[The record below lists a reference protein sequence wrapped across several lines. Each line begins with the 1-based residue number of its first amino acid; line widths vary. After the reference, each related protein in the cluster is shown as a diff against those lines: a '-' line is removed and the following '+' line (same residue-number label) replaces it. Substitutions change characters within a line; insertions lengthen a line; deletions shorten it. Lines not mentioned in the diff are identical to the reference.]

1 MKGPSSVPPEPGR
14 ISGSIIRRRIDPDV
28 WLRLRDELHEMYEY
42 RVASSDSASADRW
55 LRREYRRLAL
65 RVALGP
71 RLDRVAPASALSQ
84 GAGSVTGLLGGLARD
99 VRHSAR
105 GLVRVPVF
113 TAALILTLGV
123 GIGGTTLV
131 FAIVHAVLI
140 SPLPYP
146 EADRMVLLRTVQGEN
161 MWGTSMADV
170 DALYETPPEAFEGF
184 AAYTRNT
191 SRIAQGA
198 EVELV
203 PTKLVTPSYFPLMGV
218 EPVAGRLLLEDEGRA
233 GAAPVV
239 LITEGFAARSFPA
252 GSDPVGQALALDGEP
267 RTVVGILPDALG
279 PLDRRIEVFPA
290 LVVEPPDRKGPFFF
304 TTIAKL
310 HDGVDPAVAR
320 AQLAAVSERVFPIW
334 QESFP
339 QRDAVLGFVDLKQA
353 LVGNVEQTLFI
364 VFAAVGLLLLIASA
378 NTSSLLVARG
388 VGRTRELAVRSALGA
403 SRARVVRLLL
413 TESIVIAAAAAAFGG
428 GLVWMGLGLVRRLG
442 VDALPRVEEV
452 GWSPA
457 ALGFF
462 GLVSLGSWVLF
473 GAVAAWSAG
482 RQRTQG
488 LAADT
493 GRTTSSRGMLAVRRV
508 LAGAQF
514 AITVPLLVGAALLLT
529 SMQNVRSESFGFDPE
544 GLVSMLVTLPGESFP
559 AQDDVLGF
567 WATTLPK
574 IEALPGVLSAGLA
587 DASPP
592 QAVGGGNNFVLEGRP
607 LEPGEAQPAAPW
619 ITADPGFF
627 RALGIPLVDG
637 RLYDAVPADT
647 MRYAVVD
654 ESWAARFHP
663 ESSPVG
669 ARLRSGGCTVDGC
682 PFTEIVGVVG
692 DVKTA
697 GLDDTRRLGTIYYDF
712 ARDSYSAM
720 RLHVRARGEPLS
732 VVPAVRDVIRRPAAG
747 IPVGEVRTTEEL
759 AGEALAGRQ
768 YTSTLVGLLAAVAL
782 LLSIVGIYGTLSY
795 FVRQHT
801 REIGIRIALGG
812 GPSTALRMVVR
823 RGMAVAGIGCLV
835 GLAVTP
841 TLVRPLAALLY
852 GVSPGEPMVLLPV
865 VTGILLV
872 ALAATSIPGRRAA
885 QTDPAEALR
894 ED

>member
-1 MKGPSSVPPEPGR
+1 
-14 ISGSIIRRRIDPDV
+14 
-28 WLRLRDELHEMYEY
+28 MYEY
-42 RVASSDSASADRW
+42 RLASSGPATADRW
-55 LRREYRRLAL
+55 LSREYRRLAI

-71 RLDRVAPASALSQ
+71 RLDAPPSASGLFDGGSGLS
-84 GAGSVTGLLGGLARD
+84 GLLGGLARD
-99 VRHSAR
+99 LRHSTR
-105 GLVRVPVF
+105 GLARVPIF
-113 TAALILTLGV
+113 TVALVLTLGV

-131 FAIVHAVLI
+131 FAIVHTVLV
-140 SPLPYP
+140 SPLPFP

-161 MWGTSMADV
+161 MWSTSMADL

-184 AAYTRNT
+184 AAYTRRT

-203 PTKLVTPSYFPLMGV
+203 PTKFVTPSYFPLIGV
-218 EPVAGRLLLEDEGRA
+218 EPVAGRLLLDEEGRPG
-233 GAAPVV
+233 GARAV
-239 LITEGFAARSFPA
+239 LITESFAARSFPA
-252 GSDPVGQALALDGEP
+252 GSDPVGQALSVDGEP
-267 RTVVGILPDALG
+267 RTVVGILPDELG
-279 PLDRRIEVFPA
+279 PLDRRTQVFPA
-290 LVVEPPDRKGPFFF
+290 LVVEPPGRKGPFFF
-304 TTIAKL
+304 LIIAKL
-310 HDGVDPAVAR
+310 RDGVDPAVAR
-320 AQLAAVSERVFPIW
+320 AQLEAVSERIYPIW

-339 QRDAVLGFVDLKQA
+339 QPDALLGFVDLKEA
-353 LVGNVEQTLFI
+353 LVGNVEQTLLI

-413 TESIVIAAAAAAFGG
+413 SESMVIAVAAAAFGG
-428 GLVWMGLGLVRRLG
+428 GLVWVGLGLVHRLG
-442 VDALPRVEEV
+442 VDALPRVEEI
-452 GWSPA
+452 GWSPS
-457 ALGFF
+457 ALTFF
-462 GLVSLGSWVLF
+462 TLVTLGSWVLF
-473 GAVAAWSAG
+473 GAVAAWSTG

-488 LAADT
+488 LASDT
-493 GRTTSSRGMLAVRRV
+493 GRTTSSRGMLAVRRA

-514 AITVPLLVGAALLLT
+514 AITVPLLVGATLLLA

-559 AQDDVLGF
+559 TQDDVLGF
-567 WATTLPK
+567 WATTLPE

-587 DASPP
+587 DARPP
-592 QAVGGGNNFVLEGRP
+592 QPVDGGNNFVLEGQP
-607 LEPGEAQPAAPW
+607 LPSGEPQPSAPW

-627 RALGIPLVDG
+627 RTLGLPVLEG

-669 ARLRSGGCTVDGC
+669 ARLRSGGCTVEGC
-682 PFTEIVGVVG
+682 PFTEIVGVVR

-732 VVPAVRDVIRRPAAG
+732 VVPGVRDVIRRQTAG
-747 IPVGEVRTTEEL
+747 VPVGEVQTTEEL
-759 AGEALAGRQ
+759 AAEALAGRQ

-782 LLSIVGIYGTLSY
+782 LLSIIGIYGTLSY

-812 GPSTALRMVVR
+812 GPSTALGMVVR
-823 RGMAVAGIGCLV
+823 RGMAVAGVGCLL
-835 GLAVTP
+835 GLALTP
-841 TLVRPLAALLY
+841 SLTRPLTALLY
-852 GVSPGEPMVLLPV
+852 GVSPGEPLVLIPV
-865 VTGILLV
+865 VAGILLV
-872 ALAATSIPGRRAA
+872 ALAATAIPGRRAA
-885 QTDPAEALR
+885 QTDPAVALR
-894 ED
+894 DD